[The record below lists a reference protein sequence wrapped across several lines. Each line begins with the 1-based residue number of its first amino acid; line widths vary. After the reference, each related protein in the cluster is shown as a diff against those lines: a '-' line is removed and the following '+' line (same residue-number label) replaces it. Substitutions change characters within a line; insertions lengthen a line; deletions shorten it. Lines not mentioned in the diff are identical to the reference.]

1 MSVEPLYEEIRQRI
15 IERGAIG
22 IRGIGR
28 LFGIADDDG
37 NKKIDIR
44 EEFPKLIHDIG
55 LKYNKDQIAALSK
68 DLDRDGSGAIDYEEF
83 LFRLAKP
90 MSQARI
96 DMVVKAFESIDKD
109 NNGYVDIKDLQAV
122 HNKEKSEAVRVGKVS
137 AAEVFKNLCANY
149 DNGDGKITKDEFINY
164 YRQISPSIDNDE
176 HFILLIK
183 NAWKLE

>member
-1 MSVEPLYEEIRQRI
+1 MSVDPLFDQIRERI

-37 NKKIDIR
+37 NKKIDIKY
-44 EEFPKLIHDIG
+44 EFPKLIHDIG
-55 LKYNKDQIAALSK
+55 LNFNMDQIVDLSK
-68 DLDRDGSGAIDYEEF
+68 ALDRDGSGQIDYEEF
-83 LFRLAKP
+83 LFKLAKP
-90 MSQARI
+90 MSQTRI
-96 DMVVKAFESIDKD
+96 DQVVKAFESIDKD
-109 NNGYVDIKDLQAV
+109 GNGYVDIKDLQAV
-122 HNKEKSEAVRVGKVS
+122 HNAEKSEAVRIGKVS
-137 AAEVFKNLCANY
+137 AAEVFKNLCSHY

-164 YRQISPSIDNDE
+164 YREISPSIDNDE